1 MKTFEQKVRELRTK
15 YPNNQDF
22 GREVNW
28 LIIETDIKKKES
40 DKTCDCNF
48 RQACMI
54 CGKDKGIDGD
64 FWELLKQLN
73 K

>member
-22 GREVNW
+22 GREVSL

-40 DKTCDCNF
+40 DKQ
-48 RQACMI
+48 R
-54 CGKDKGIDGD
+54 
-64 FWELLKQLN
+64 N